1 MITADDLITNEP
13 VSGTGTAVKFNESCG
28 YKLPCGLCRL
38 LMSQCPKD
46 TSYPNIQWTCG
57 DINLASAGR
66 TNPDGRLG

>member
-1 MITADDLITNEP
+1 MITDNDLKTNG
-13 VSGTGTAVKFNESCG
+13 SFTGTGTAVNFNEACG

-46 TSYPNIQWTCG
+46 TSFTQIQWSCG
-57 DINLASAGR
+57 DINLASPGR